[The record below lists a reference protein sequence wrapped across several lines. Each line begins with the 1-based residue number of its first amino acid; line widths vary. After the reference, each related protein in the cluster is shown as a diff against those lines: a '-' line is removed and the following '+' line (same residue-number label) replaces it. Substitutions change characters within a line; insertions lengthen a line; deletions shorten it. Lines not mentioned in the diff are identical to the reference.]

1 MSNTNNPYL
10 EAAARAGEKCTAA
23 QRSKIRR
30 LSTPKEI
37 DESEEAG
44 ELNIVPFLDIITN
57 VMMFVLASISVTF
70 TVTLDA
76 NAPRSSKG
84 GVQAK
89 PLNDDSLN
97 LTIIVGTD
105 GYYLKA
111 KGGSLVADTG
121 AARCREGGGGVTI
134 PRIDAAGEGNEGN
147 KKYDPDGLRKCLRYV
162 KDKYEVARHDRQV
175 LLTAGPNIPF
185 QEIVRVMDAIR
196 GDEAGMCKETC
207 PSEVDPATGDQ
218 IRMVCSQGQCAKE
231 CGEDTTKCS
240 ELFPDV
246 IFTVLGGSK

>member
-1 MSNTNNPYL
+1 MANTNNPYL
-10 EAAARAGEKCTAA
+10 EAAAQAGEKLTAA

-30 LSTPKEI
+30 LSTPKEV

-76 NAPRSSKG
+76 AAPRSSKG

-89 PLNDDSLN
+89 PTVDDALN

-111 KGGSLVADTG
+111 KGGSLG
-121 AARCREGGGGVTI
+121 SGCKEGVTGVTI
-134 PRIDAAGEGNEGN
+134 PRVDGGGQGDEGN
-147 KKYDPDGLRKCLRYV
+147 KRYDADGLRKCLRYV
-162 KDKYEVARHDRQV
+162 KDKYPAAQHDRQV
-175 LLTAGPNIPF
+175 LLTAGPNVPF
-185 QEIVRVMDAIR
+185 QEIVRVMDAVR
-196 GDEAGMCKETC
+196 GDDAGGCQSKC

-218 IRMVCSQGQCAKE
+218 IHLVCDMGKCAKE
-231 CGEDTTKCS
+231 CTDDSTKCS

-246 IFTVLGGSK
+246 IFTVLGK

>member
-10 EAAARAGEKCTAA
+10 EAAAQAGEKVTAA

-30 LSTPKEI
+30 LSAPKEV

-84 GVQAK
+84 GVQQK

-97 LTIIVGTD
+97 LTIIVGID
-105 GYYLKA
+105 GYYVKA
-111 KGGSLVADTG
+111 KGGSLGTG
-121 AARCREGGGGVTI
+121 CKEGSSTVTV

-147 KKYDPDGLRKCLRYV
+147 KKYDAAGLRKCLRYV
-162 KDKYEVARHDRQV
+162 KDKYEVAHHDRQV

-196 GDEAGMCKETC
+196 GDEAGSCKEMC

-218 IRMVCSQGQCAKE
+218 VHMVCNQGQCAKE
-231 CGEDTTKCS
+231 CGDDTTKCS

>member
-10 EAAARAGEKCTAA
+10 EAAAQAGEKVTAA

-30 LSTPKEI
+30 LSTPKEV

-84 GVQAK
+84 GVQQK

-97 LTIIVGTD
+97 LTVIIGTD
-105 GYYLKA
+105 GYFIKA
-111 KGGSLVADTG
+111 KGGSIG
-121 AARCREGGGGVTI
+121 PGCREGSSAVAI

-147 KKYDPDGLRKCLRYV
+147 KKYDAVGLQKCLRYV
-162 KDKYEVARHDRQV
+162 KDKYDVAHHDRQV
-175 LLTAGPNIPF
+175 LLTAGPNVPF
-185 QEIVRVMDAIR
+185 QEVVRVMDAIR
-196 GDEAGMCKETC
+196 GDEAGSCKEPC

-218 IRMVCSQGQCAKE
+218 VHMVCNQGQCAKE
-231 CGEDTTKCS
+231 CGDDTTKCS

>member
-1 MSNTNNPYL
+1 MANTNNPYL
-10 EAAARAGEKCTAA
+10 EAAAQAGEKLTAA

-30 LSTPKEI
+30 LSAPKEV

-76 NAPRSSKG
+76 AAPRSSKG
-84 GVQAK
+84 GVAPK
-89 PLNDDSLN
+89 SVLDDSLN

-111 KGGSLVADTG
+111 KGGSLGSGCKEG
-121 AARCREGGGGVTI
+121 ATGVTI

-147 KKYDPDGLRKCLRYV
+147 KKYDAEGLRKCLRYV
-162 KDKYEVARHDRQV
+162 KDKYEVAHHDRQV
-175 LLTAGPNIPF
+175 LLTAGPNVPF
-185 QEIVRVMDAIR
+185 QEVVRVMDAVR
-196 GDEAGMCKETC
+196 GDDVGGCEATC
-207 PSEVDPATGDQ
+207 PSEVDPTTGDQ
-218 IRMVCSQGQCAKE
+218 LRMVCDNHRCTKE
-231 CGEDTTKCS
+231 CGDDATKCS